1 MVRLPGVGG
10 MRAFLPARKVARFLG
25 AATRGRF
32 LRTLALAAA
41 VSGVAARLPAQTAPS
56 LVADQPSP
64 APVGTMITWSAQV
77 PETSPSDL
85 WFRFRA
91 REAGGEFRVIRDY
104 GPLSTLPWTSLDE
117 GTYEVELSVKEPG
130 GPEIGSAVS
139 TFQLQSRVGGD
150 QPVISPT
157 SNPLVFLYSGPACD
171 LGSARVQFQLAG
183 GDPQYTP
190 NRPCEPGRS
199 LNFYLAGLQPS
210 ASYSASLV
218 VDKGRDWTAGPAVSF
233 TTGEI
238 PTALSRLILAG
249 SETRSVSEGILLQ
262 AALHQSAVAMDLNG
276 TPLWIGPPDLSYITR
291 PGEDG
296 TFFGIVEATDP
307 GHDVVRQFDL
317 VGMTVQETNVA
328 RVNEQLAALGK
339 RAISGF
345 HHEARPLSDGRLL
358 VLADVEQILY
368 DVQGP
373 GAVDVIGDMIL
384 VLDADL
390 QVVWSWDTFDHLD
403 TSRRAVLG
411 ETCLGGSGC
420 AVHYLSADAND
431 WTHGN
436 SVQETL
442 DGALLYSARHQ
453 DWLFKIDFRDG
464 AGDGAV
470 IWRLG
475 KDGDFTIDSTDPYP
489 WFSHQHDPGYEP
501 GSLSTITL
509 FDNGNTRLAADSVGT
524 SRGQVIQLD
533 ESHRTVRLLLNA
545 GMGVRSLAL
554 GSAQRLSDGN
564 YHFNAGV
571 IFDPTSAVNPTA
583 LSLEVDPAGNIVS
596 SVQFLASVYRSF
608 RLADLYGLHAAAPRP
623 AIVNVPFRAAP

>member
-1 MVRLPGVGG
+1 MLPTGEVTRFWDADK
-10 MRAFLPARKVARFLG
+10 RARS
-25 AATRGRF
+25 
-32 LRTLALAAA
+32 LRILALAAA
-41 VSGVAARLPAQTAPS
+41 VGGAAARLSATAPF
-56 LVADQPSP
+56 LAADPPSP

-77 PETSPSDL
+77 LGVPSSSL

-91 REAGGEFRVIRDY
+91 REAGGEFRLIRDY
-104 GPLSTLPWTSLDE
+104 GPLNTLAWTSLDE
-117 GTYEVELSVKEPG
+117 GAYEVELSVREPG
-130 GPEIGSAVS
+130 GPELGTAVS
-139 TFQLQSRVGGD
+139 TFQLQSRVGGVL
-150 QPVISPT
+150 PVISPT
-157 SNPLVFLYSGPACD
+157 SHPLVFLYSGPACG
-171 LGSARVQFQLAG
+171 LGSARVQFQLEG
-183 GDPQYTP
+183 GQAQYTP
-190 NRPCEPGRS
+190 QKSCAPGRS

-218 VDKGRDWTAGPAVSF
+218 VDKGRELTTGPAVSF
-233 TTGEI
+233 TTGEV
-238 PTALSRLILAG
+238 PTSLSRLILAG
-249 SETRSVSEGILLQ
+249 SETRPVSEGILLEG
-262 AALHQSAVAMDLNG
+262 ALRQPAVAMDLNG
-276 TPLWIGPPDLSYITR
+276 TPLWFGPPDLTYITR

-296 TFFGIVEATDP
+296 TFFGILESTDP
-307 GHDVVRQFDL
+307 ARDIVRRFDL

-358 VLADVEQILY
+358 VLADVEQILI

-411 ETCLGGSGC
+411 ETCLAGSGC
-420 AVHYLSADAND
+420 AVYRLSADAND

-436 SVQETL
+436 AVQETL
-442 DGALLYSARHQ
+442 DGALLYSTRHQ
-453 DWLFKIDFRDG
+453 DWLIKIDFRDG
-464 AGDGAV
+464 AGDGTL

-475 KDGDFTIDSTDPYP
+475 KDGDFTYDSTDPYP

-509 FDNGNTRLAADSVGT
+509 FDNGNTRLAGDSVGT

-533 ESHRTVRLLLNA
+533 ESQRTARLLLNA
-545 GMGVRSLAL
+545 GLGVRSLAL
-554 GSAQRLSDGN
+554 GSAQRLSGGN
-564 YHFNAGV
+564 FHFNAGV
-571 IFDPTSAVNPTA
+571 IFDPASAVNPTA
-583 LSLEVDPAGNIVS
+583 LSIEVDPAGNIVS
-596 SVQFLASVYRSF
+596 SVRFLASVYRSF
-608 RLADLYGLHAAAPRP
+608 RLADLYGLSAPSPRP
-623 AIVNVPFRAAP
+623 AVSNVPFRAVP